1 MSLSKR
7 KMELLEANKN
17 SKRKDIQLA
26 KKINNKEL
34 VTAKEDDVIRIRKL
48 IRETGREIHKMKGF
62 VRFKHLGDKL
72 KCGYMKPEHEV
83 GFMVVD
89 WFAKRFPGDVIV
101 LGNEEKSWISIYTE
115 QGISHEKSESLE
127 KTLEELNDHL
137 DMDKE
142 VDLTELWEKYYW
154 SQYSR
159 SRKNKELFKK
169 NMPKKYRER
178 AGNKVEEKSESH
190 RLDEY

>member
-1 MSLSKR
+1 
-7 KMELLEANKN
+7 MELLEANKN

-34 VTAKEDDVIRIRKL
+34 ETAKEDDVICIRKL

-62 VRFKHLGDKL
+62 VRFKQLGDKV

-115 QGISHEKSESLE
+115 EGISHEKSESLE
-127 KTLEELNDHL
+127 KTLKELNDHL
-137 DMDKE
+137 DMDNE

-178 AGNKVEEKSESH
+178 AENKVEDSLESH